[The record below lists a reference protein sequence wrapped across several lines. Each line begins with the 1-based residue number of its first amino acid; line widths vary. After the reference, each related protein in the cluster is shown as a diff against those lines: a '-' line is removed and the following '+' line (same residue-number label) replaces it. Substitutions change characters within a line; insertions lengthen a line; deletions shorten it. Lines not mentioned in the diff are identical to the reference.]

1 MVNFET
7 VMVSIHVL
15 RLVKL
20 VGNAVHT
27 LKPVIVMVDLVMRV
41 VGMLPW

>member
-7 VMVSIHVL
+7 VTVSIHVL

-20 VGNAVHT
+20 VVKAVHT

-41 VGMLPW
+41 VGVLPW